1 MPPLLITLPIFAIS
15 YLVLPDYSRAG
26 NQQPK
31 DTILAFDH
39 DSTLADLMTQGGD
52 ARIVL
57 DPLTLLN
64 RYSSA
69 PYPRDVLA
77 LASSTANDLSADAA
91 SYLTQKYGSDAGR
104 LNSGD
109 VYADAL
115 EQSRTQIRN
124 AYNLAS
130 DIDIFFAPSGTDL
143 EYVPLFA
150 SAGKSTNGVSNLLL
164 GADEVGS
171 GCIHSAA
178 GRYFANETALGTSVA
193 PGQAVEGMVP
203 VEMGDF
209 PVRDAMGTAFDGP
222 AIAAQMGPKI
232 ADALSAGLHP
242 LVHVVHGSKT
252 GLVLPHLDEIDALIA
267 RFGSDVSF
275 VVDACQARITTPAI
289 HDYLQRRIIVF
300 LTGSKFMGGPPF
312 SGFALLPPG
321 MAANAAPLPVG
332 AVQIFRQAEVPLD
345 WAGREALENTGNA
358 GLALRLSASLFEL
371 ERFQK
376 LSIEEVSRVVGSF
389 TSATDRLAALLNV
402 RKVGASAPSEAG
414 EPAGHPIEMQT
425 LVTLDLCHDQN
436 GNQARNIDFDGA
448 TVIHKALIGQGVRLG
463 QPVKCVKLADGRWG
477 ATVRIGIS
485 MPQLV
490 KLSVLDDA
498 EIAATLDT
506 MMDRIAVPLG
516 ALLKSGD

>member
-1 MPPLLITLPIFAIS
+1 M
-15 YLVLPDYSRAG
+15 
-26 NQQPK
+26 
-31 DTILAFDH
+31 AFDH
-39 DSTLADLMTQGGD
+39 DSILADLMTQGGD

-57 DPLTLLN
+57 NPESHLN
-64 RYSSA
+64 RYSSG

-77 LASSTANDLSADAA
+77 LASSTANDLSANAA
-91 SYLTQKYGSDAGR
+91 IFLADKYGADAGR
-104 LNSGD
+104 LNASD
-109 VYADAL
+109 AYAEAL
-115 EQSRTQIRN
+115 EQSRMQIRS
-124 AYNLAS
+124 AYNLAD

-150 SAGKSTNGVSNLLL
+150 SAGKSANGVSNLLL

-171 GCIHSAA
+171 GCIYSAA
-178 GRYFANETALGTSVA
+178 GRYFANETALGTSVV
-193 PGQAVEGMVP
+193 PGQLVDGMVR

-267 RFGSDVSF
+267 HFGSDVSF

-289 HDYLQRRIIVF
+289 HDYLNRGIIVF

-321 MAANAAPLPVG
+321 MAAKAAPLPVG
-332 AVQIFRQAEVPLD
+332 ATQIFRQAEVPAD
-345 WAGREALENTGNA
+345 WAGREALDDSGNA

-376 LSIEEVSRVVGSF
+376 LSIAEVARVVGGF
-389 TSATDRLAALLNV
+389 TIATDRLAASLDV
-402 RKVGASAPSEAG
+402 RKVGAAAPSEAG

-425 LVTLDLCHDQN
+425 LVTLDLCHDQS
-436 GNQARNIDFDGA
+436 GNQTRNIDFDGA
-448 TVIHKALIGQGVRLG
+448 TAIHKALIGQGIRLG

-490 KLSVLDDA
+490 KLSVLNDA
-498 EIAATLDT
+498 EIAATLNM
-506 MMDRIAVPLG
+506 MMDRIAQPLG
-516 ALLKSGD
+516 ELLNKGG